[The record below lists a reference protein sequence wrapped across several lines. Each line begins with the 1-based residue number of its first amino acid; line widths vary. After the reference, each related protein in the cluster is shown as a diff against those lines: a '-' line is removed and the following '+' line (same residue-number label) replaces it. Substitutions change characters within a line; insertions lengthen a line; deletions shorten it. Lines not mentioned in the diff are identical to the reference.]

1 MAPHKR
7 TQDDSDE
14 DDASSNSS
22 NPTPNKRRRTSDDSI
37 SISGGSDTSEIS
49 HQTDARGRE
58 KSYVPWQAPQV
69 DQEDEDALE
78 QQQTQYIHDKH
89 HGDEPNIPADH
100 GIIERVDCFNFM
112 CHEHFS
118 VDLGPLINF
127 IVGKNGSG
135 KSAILTAL
143 TLCLG
148 AKASVTN
155 RGQSLKSFIKEG
167 KESATIIVRIKNQG
181 DGAYMPNEYGKS
193 IIVERSFSKS
203 GTSGFKI
210 KSEAGKIISTK
221 KGDLDAIT
229 DYFNLQIDNPMN
241 VLSQDMARQFLSSS
255 SPAEKYK
262 FFVKGVQLEQLDN
275 DYRVIEGYIDQ
286 MKERLEVQREDLK
299 VLRGNKEKAQRRLEL
314 SDQRNTLRQRI
325 RNLRAQMAW
334 AQVENQERIRDRIQ
348 EEIAKLDGQIA
359 SAESATAIFDRKYEE
374 AERELETA
382 TELLN
387 STKEA
392 LSKAQDESQV
402 LKDANAQDMAEHH
415 DIKAEQRRIDQS
427 VKSLNSAIE
436 ALKQQIAD
444 ENKRLADIAGG
455 DIARRQEELAHRRA
469 EADEAEEKLNQHQG
483 GFKDL
488 QDAVRDADQIV
499 KQVTAPIQKQKREID
514 QAETL
519 LRSLSKDRGQALSGF
534 SEKMPQLLNAIAR
547 EKSFNQRPVGPV
559 GNHVRLKKP
568 EWSAV
573 IEQSLNNTLNSFI
586 VTSKKDMNIL
596 MQIMQRLN
604 CVMPILIGSNGAIDT
619 TANEPDKRFD
629 TILSVLEI
637 DEDIVRRQ
645 LIINHAIEQIVLIE
659 NVEEASKILFEGG
672 RVRNVRRCLCIDAR
686 DRRRGVTLSYGRTGE
701 PSQAPIAPYVGR
713 PRMKS
718 DIDSQIKFQQ
728 DHIQALK
735 RELNELQS
743 KHTASQAELQRRML
757 ALTEHKTKEN
767 ELRIEQQR
775 LSDAADALE
784 DALEKDQVVD
794 GKLETLQNTL
804 KEREGEQKLAVNSLD
819 DAKAALDSMREKLLK
834 QRKAISAKDAEIKP
848 LEDNVAIAESERLK
862 VETQRRAV
870 LNEKNHAYER
880 VTDLKQERDARIGN
894 KEEMNTRVTNYIE
907 QASLVSPRV
916 PVDEGETAD
925 SLDKKL
931 EKLSKDLDRYD
942 QQMGATR
949 EEIAGDLLN
958 ASKAVKAAET
968 SYQSTERLEKE
979 LKRSINYRRER
990 WKVFRAHISSRA
1002 KAQFTYLLSERSFR
1016 GRLLMDHEAKLLDLQ
1031 VEPDITKNN
1040 AGGRG
1045 TKTLSGGEKSFS
1057 QICLLLSLWEAMGS
1071 PIRCLDEF
1079 DVYMDHI
1086 NRKSSIDMLMLAA
1099 RRSIGRQFILITPGS
1114 RSDISLAPDV
1124 RVKEL
1129 AEPERGQSTLTFRA
1143 S

>member
-7 TQDDSDE
+7 TQADSDE

-22 NPTPNKRRRTSDDSI
+22 NATPSKRRRTSDSI
-37 SISGGSDTSEIS
+37 SISGKSDGSVITDQSE
-49 HQTDARGRE
+49 ARDRE
-58 KSYVPWQAPQV
+58 ETEAPFDEV
-69 DQEDEDALE
+69 DLEDEDTLE
-78 QQQTQYIHDKH
+78 QQQTQFIRDKH
-89 HGDEPNIPADH
+89 HGDEPNIPADC

-210 KSEAGKIISTK
+210 KNESGKIMSTK
-221 KGDLDAIT
+221 KADLDSIT

-275 DYRVIEGYIDQ
+275 DYRLIEESVDAI
-286 MKERLEVQREDLK
+286 KEMLDSRKEDLK
-299 VLRGNKEKAQRRLEL
+299 VLRAAKERAQRRMEL
-314 SDQRNTLRQRI
+314 SDQRATLRQRI
-325 RNLRAQMAW
+325 KKLRSQMAW
-334 AQVENQERIRDRIQ
+334 AQVEEQERIRDEIQ
-348 EEIAKLDGQIA
+348 EEVAKLDGQIA
-359 SAESATAIFDRKYEE
+359 FAESETAIFDRKYEE
-374 AERELETA
+374 AQRELETA

-387 STKEA
+387 NTKEA
-392 LSKAQDESQV
+392 LSKAEEERNV
-402 LKDANAQDMAEHH
+402 LKEANAKEMAEHH
-415 DIKAEQRRIDQS
+415 NVRAEQRRIHES
-427 VKSLNSAIE
+427 VKTLDSQIE
-436 ALKQQIAD
+436 DLKQHIAE
-444 ENKRLADIAGG
+444 ENRRLADIAGG
-455 DIARRQEELAHRRA
+455 DFARRREEIVQRRA
-469 EADEAEEKLNQHQG
+469 EAEEADQRLTQHQG
-483 GFKDL
+483 GSRAL
-488 QDAVRDADQIV
+488 QEAIHVAEQNV
-499 KQVTAPIQKQKREID
+499 KQAVAPVQKQKKEIE
-514 QAETL
+514 QAENL
-519 LRSLSKDRGQALSGF
+519 LRSLSRDRGQTNSGF

-547 EKSFNQRPVGPV
+547 EKSFNQRPIGPV
-559 GNHVRLKKP
+559 GHHVRLKKP

-586 VTSKKDMNIL
+586 VTSKRDMNIL
-596 MQIMQRLN
+596 MQTMQKVQ
-604 CVMPILIGSNGAIDT
+604 CVMPILIGSNGTIDT
-619 TANEPDKRFD
+619 SANEPDPRFD

-701 PSQAPIAPYVGR
+701 PSQAPIAPFTGR
-713 PRMKS
+713 PRMRS
-718 DIDSQIKFQQ
+718 DIDSQIRLQQ
-728 DHIQALK
+728 DNIQALK

-743 KHTASQAELQRRML
+743 KVSTSQAELQRCKDAL
-757 ALTEHKTKEN
+757 AEHKAMEN
-767 ELRIEQQR
+767 ELRIEAQR
-775 LSDAADALE
+775 ISDATDALE

-794 GKLETLQNTL
+794 GRLETLQNTL
-804 KEREGEQKLAVNSLD
+804 NEREGEQKVAINSLD
-819 DAKAALDSMREKLLK
+819 DAKAAIDTITDELK
-834 QRKAISAKDAEIKP
+834 RQRKAMSAKDAEIRP
-848 LEDNVAIAESERLK
+848 LQENVRIAEQERIK
-862 VETQRRAV
+862 VDEQRRAV
-870 LNEKNHAYER
+870 LADKNQAYER
-880 VTDLKQERDARIGN
+880 VNDLKQEREARMADKGDLD
-894 KEEMNTRVTNYIE
+894 TRVTRYIE
-907 QASLVSPRV
+907 QASLISPRV
-916 PVDEGETAD
+916 PVDEGETPE
-925 SLDKKL
+925 SLDRKL
-931 EKLSKDLDRYD
+931 DKIQKDIERYD
-942 QQMGATR
+942 KQMGASR
-949 EEIAGDLLN
+949 EEIAAELVK
-958 ASKAVKAAET
+958 ASKALKTAEAVFAENEKA
-968 SYQSTERLEKE
+968 EKE
-979 LKRSINYRRER
+979 LKRTVNYRRER
-990 WKVFRAHISSRA
+990 WKNFRAHISSRA

-1016 GRLLMDHEAKLLDLQ
+1016 GRLLMDHDAKLLDLQ
-1031 VEPDITKNN
+1031 VEPDITKNSK
-1040 AGGRG
+1040 GRG